1 MVARSKVTGDAY
13 TNPNPNPQPHP
24 SSPHAGC
31 APLLT
36 QDVHVDPSLFA
47 FTIAL
52 SKRGAYQGGGTYFE
66 HIDQVVLG

>member
-1 MVARSKVTGDAY
+1 
-13 TNPNPNPQPHP
+13 
-24 SSPHAGC
+24 
-31 APLLT
+31 
-36 QDVHVDPSLFA
+36 VHVDPSLFA